1 MPEKLAIFAPAQTM
15 YVYAAN
21 FVEHKEGREK
31 ESEEGQAP
39 GSDLT
44 GAREVDPAEFNAER
58 KGAKKSAAK

>member
-1 MPEKLAIFAPAQTM
+1 M

-39 GSDLT
+39 GSDLP
-44 GAREVDPAEFNAER
+44 GAREVDPAEFNAEL